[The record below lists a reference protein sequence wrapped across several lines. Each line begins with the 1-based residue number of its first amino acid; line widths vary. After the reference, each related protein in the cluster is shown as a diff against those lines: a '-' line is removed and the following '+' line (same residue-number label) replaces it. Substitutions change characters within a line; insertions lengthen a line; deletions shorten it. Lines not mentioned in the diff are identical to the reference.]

1 MNLTTQVANVF
12 RQNSLLRLYK
22 HYIFDSVIILKNEG
36 WKVLIRKRG
45 TKFLFIIF
53 GYYLI
58 RDTILYIII
67 PLCIAKGLL

>member
-1 MNLTTQVANVF
+1 MNLSSQVANVF
-12 RQNSLLRLYK
+12 RQNPLLRLYK
-22 HYIFDSVIILKNEG
+22 HYIFDSGIILKNEG
-36 WKVLIRKRG
+36 WKALIRKRG

-53 GYYLI
+53 GYYLL